1 MVSDMKY
8 KISILERESETDE
21 EYGDGMKETAGMA
34 ADTRV
39 WHELT
44 LTRKGFE
51 LQHPPLISRG
61 SLILFWMAFAKIWI
75 LKTLYSPITD
85 TAD

>member
-1 MVSDMKY
+1 MVSDMRY

-21 EYGDGMKETAGMA
+21 EYGDGMEETAGMV

-44 LTRKGFE
+44 LTRKRFE

-61 SLILFWMAFAKIWI
+61 SLILDGFCKHMDPKDIIFPH
-75 LKTLYSPITD
+75 Y
-85 TAD
+85 